1 MGKVLRKTEIW
12 KLLEDLKQELVN
24 ELIQEIEREFHK
36 KFEEIKKSQE
46 NVKGKWQDALIRR
59 KILISLVNENR
70 EKIRLIQDIGILVE
84 LMKLQV
90 QKGVTT

>member
-1 MGKVLRKTEIW
+1 MGKVIKTKAIW
-12 KLLEDLKQELVN
+12 ELLEDLKKELTN
-24 ELIQEIEREFHK
+24 ELIQEIEREFHTRVEK
-36 KFEEIKKSQE
+36 IRKSQA
-46 NVKGKWQDALIRR
+46 NIKGKWQDVLIRR
-59 KILISLVNENR
+59 KVLISLVNENR